1 MFSLASK
8 LVFLTLDES
17 WEGQESRGRG
27 FSHSYALSFALAH
40 SGQLS
45 ILNFV
50 HWVLP
55 FLQCLNKVPA
65 KSLHQHSPCWPS
77 PCILRKNISRTSL
90 VFKKLDVNI
99 LLFKDL
105 RIYYTC
111 EHFKGRCN
119 FYCKIEA
126 LPFILQP
133 SGQPLGSSPEL
144 EAEEGELL
152 AAKVRPKLE

>member
-27 FSHSYALSFALAH
+27 FSHSYALSFALAR

-45 ILNFV
+45 TLNFV

-65 KSLHQHSPCWPS
+65 KSLHQHSPCRTS
-77 PCILRKNISRTSL
+77 PCILRKNISRISL
-90 VFKKLDVNI
+90 ICKNLDVNI
-99 LLFKDL
+99 LLSKDL
-105 RIYYTC
+105 WIYYTC

-119 FYCKIEA
+119 LYCKIEA
-126 LPFILQP
+126 FPFILQP
-133 SGQPLGSSPEL
+133 SVQPLGSSWIGSWKKEDY
-144 EAEEGELL
+144 
-152 AAKVRPKLE
+152 